1 MFSTASGS
9 LTTSRTNAESVE
21 SWEFNAKTC
30 TSLSFSIRT
39 ISSRAPTLFRRK
51 TENCFT
57 QGPDVF
63 SLICGSS
70 VVAIQYAKILFVR
83 VDQAKACWLR
93 ISGRDSHIIQST
105 RVRAKSRSGLVFR
118 AIWLG
123 GGGVARIV
131 VDTGFEAGRRFR
143 TSAGKPVGFTAVKVH
158 LDGRR
163 MVLRSLS
170 IPDAIANLESVILKG
185 ARETQNIASHCY
197 FIVRALR
204 RNQRG
209 RSQP

>member
-123 GGGVARIV
+123 GDGGARIG
-131 VDTGFEAGRRFR
+131 VDRDFETGSRVP
-143 TSAGKPVGFTAVKVH
+143 TSGGKPVGVTAVK
-158 LDGRR
+158 LQLPGLPS
-163 MVLRSLS
+163 VLPSLS
-170 IPDAIANLESVILKG
+170 IPDAIANL
-185 ARETQNIASHCY
+185 
-197 FIVRALR
+197 
-204 RNQRG
+204 
-209 RSQP
+209 